1 MGAPRAS
8 LRALE
13 ESDVERVIAIA
24 DSLGLSPW
32 SRADYIAEL
41 KRTDAYMSVASIDE
55 EITGFLVAR
64 RVPGPAPDSW
74 EAELYNIGVS
84 RNFQFSGIG
93 KLLMDGLINRCRRGG
108 VQEIWLEVR
117 RKNHSAIRFY
127 QGFGFE
133 ESGLRT
139 NFYRDPT
146 DDALLMRLKI
156 RGV

>member
-13 ESDVERVIAIA
+13 EGDLERVIAIA

-41 KRTDAYMSVASIDE
+41 KRTDAYMSVARIDD
-55 EITGFLVAR
+55 EIIGFLVAR
-64 RVPGPAPDSW
+64 RVPGLATDSW
-74 EAELYNIGVS
+74 EAELYNIGV
-84 RNFQFSGIG
+84 RKNFQSSGIG
-93 KLLMDGLINRCRRGG
+93 KLLMDGLIHQCRRGG
-108 VQEIWLEVR
+108 VREIWLEVR
-117 RKNHSAIRFY
+117 RKNLSAIRFY
-127 QGFGFE
+127 QRFGFE

-146 DDALLMRLKI
+146 DDALLMSLEI
-156 RGV
+156 SGV